1 MAELLDAVSDE
12 IALADSPTPPRQL
25 LDYGTI
31 DFKLHNTGSAAEF
44 IKVTPR
50 IDKQEI
56 VEIALNSW
64 ELEPEPTMLLRICG
78 SDTDRMVEAKEV
90 IEGAIMAAS
99 ATNAWIFCAG
109 LDFGLPSI
117 VGQVLQQR
125 RHACEAP
132 LIGVVSFASIQKRE
146 QLNLNAK
153 GTDVA
158 TQGSKRSYTDGEPD
172 PDMSTVSLQPNH
184 THFVICDQGEG
195 AEVKASRSNV
205 ERAQALLDARKRS
218 FTFAHEIERAVS
230 EYEGRCVPRVLLVV
244 CGDATTLTEVLT
256 YTRTVHQGTSCA
268 GVVLLAAET
277 GGLAAALSQFVK
289 GGDVPPMWKTGA
301 IAEQFAELKRLNEE
315 IASRQGDEAGLKGTW
330 QERKEWPLI
339 MCMNDV
345 HMKEVSE
352 VCLDAAMMQAKGQH
366 NKVLSAVRWNA
377 PARLATECKHLRST
391 RPQPQIHLSFPR
403 PSSWPLLTHIC
414 SYRSFSSDAHQDV
427 GPRSGK
433 DLVRGSAISA
443 SARARE
449 MRHGSHRA

>member
-50 IDKQEI
+50 IDQQEI

-230 EYEGRCVPRVLLVV
+230 EYEGRCVPPR
-244 CGDATTLTEVLT
+244 
-256 YTRTVHQGTSCA
+256 
-268 GVVLLAAET
+268 
-277 GGLAAALSQFVK
+277 ALS
-289 GGDVPPMWKTGA
+289 
-301 IAEQFAELKRLNEE
+301 RLWRRDD
-315 IASRQGDEAGLKGTW
+315 ADGSS
-330 QERKEWPLI
+330 
-339 MCMNDV
+339 DV
-345 HMKEVSE
+345 HAHCAPGHLLCRCRSSRGRDRRPGSSVEPIR
-352 VCLDAAMMQAKGQH
+352 KG
-366 NKVLSAVRWNA
+366 R
-377 PARLATECKHLRST
+377 R
-391 RPQPQIHLSFPR
+391 R
-403 PSSWPLLTHIC
+403 PSYVENWRHCRTIC
-414 SYRSFSSDAHQDV
+414 RAEASERGDCFA
-427 GPRSGK
+427 PR
-433 DLVRGSAISA
+433 R
-443 SARARE
+443 
-449 MRHGSHRA
+449 